1 MGRMPRWEGVGGSVD
16 LGGEESRGGG
26 SPADRQFTHLLVD
39 W

>member
-1 MGRMPRWEGVGGSVD
+1 MAGVD